1 MVKLLATADWQLDMR
16 AHKLSKH
23 AKEMLYDARLKALDS
38 LLKMGKEHGVEAILA
53 AGDLF
58 EVPNPRKSLVE
69 DVARILHTN
78 NSIDVH
84 IIPGN
89 HDLCQ
94 SGSVWAQ
101 PELTSISHLHIHKKY
116 LEVDLGTFVL
126 HPLPVHHKHELEPY
140 DSLLPDVSGDSR
152 IHVVMAHAHDVSYMD
167 FSSTE
172 HETEAK
178 LPIDTLKIKQKGYDA
193 CILGHWHSWT
203 QVQDNALYPGTHEQ
217 TKFGERDAGFVAL
230 IEVESGQTPTFE
242 KLKSGQ
248 LTWRKE
254 QLSIDDHTEESLI
267 ASIDA
272 IREEGCDFLHLTLTG
287 EADIVFITDAIP
299 RFKAAAEPRFG
310 YLEIDSSGVQRRID
324 IEAMR
329 QKTTLPPM
337 LNEIQEDIL
346 LEMNSTTNEE
356 DLECLQSELV
366 EFWRNLRNAGLMED
380 ED

>member
-254 QLSIDDHTEESLI
+254 QLSIDDPTEESLI

-272 IREEGCDFLHLTLTG
+272 IREEGCDFLHLTLSG
-287 EADIVFITDAIP
+287 EADIEFITDAIP

-337 LNEIQEDIL
+337 LNAIQEDIL

-366 EFWRNLRNAGLMED
+366 EFWRNLRNAGLMGD

>member
-16 AHKLSKH
+16 AHKLTKH

-38 LLKMGKEHGVEAILA
+38 LLKMGREHGVEAILA

-101 PELTSISHLHIHKKY
+101 PELASINHLHIHKKY
-116 LEVDLGTFVL
+116 FEVDLGTFVL

-178 LPIDTLKIKQKGYDA
+178 LPIDTLKVKQKGYDV

-272 IREEGCDFLHLTLTG
+272 IREEGCDFLHLTLSG
-287 EADIVFITDAIP
+287 EADIQFITDAIP

-366 EFWRNLRNAGLMED
+366 EFWRNLRNAGLMGD

>member
-1 MVKLLATADWQLDMR
+1 MCPTWTSQA
-16 AHKLSKH
+16 
-23 AKEMLYDARLKALDS
+23 
-38 LLKMGKEHGVEAILA
+38 
-53 AGDLF
+53 
-58 EVPNPRKSLVE
+58 PNTKQKQ
-69 DVARILHTN
+69 T
-78 NSIDVH
+78 
-84 IIPGN
+84 
-89 HDLCQ
+89 
-94 SGSVWAQ
+94 
-101 PELTSISHLHIHKKY
+101 T
-116 LEVDLGTFVL
+116 
-126 HPLPVHHKHELEPY
+126 
-140 DSLLPDVSGDSR
+140 
-152 IHVVMAHAHDVSYMD
+152 
-167 FSSTE
+167 
-172 HETEAK
+172 
-178 LPIDTLKIKQKGYDA
+178 IDTLKVKQKGYDV

-287 EADIVFITDAIP
+287 EADIEFITDAIP

-337 LNEIQEDIL
+337 LNAIQEDIL
-346 LEMNSTTNEE
+346 
-356 DLECLQSELV
+356 
-366 EFWRNLRNAGLMED
+366 
-380 ED
+380 